1 MTARHHPSDE
11 TLMAHAAGTL
21 PAGPRLVLAIHL
33 DGCRRCRDAVGRYEA
48 VGGAL
53 LETAEPVTM
62 AAGSFEA
69 LMARIDAEAGASEP
83 TSPAPRGTVSG
94 RPLRS
99 VADAAPTAPTT
110 PDGIP
115 LPARLLR
122 HRVGRWRRLGPAL
135 SWSRI
140 AVAGA
145 PDANV
150 VLLRIPASGAAPRHG
165 HTGRE
170 FTQVLAGGFSDGRDA
185 YVAGDFDEV
194 DEYVDHQP
202 VVDADGECICIAAVE
217 GRLRIHGI
225 GRLLQPF
232 IGL

>member
-11 TLMAHAAGTL
+11 TLMAWAAGTL
-21 PAGPRLVLAIHL
+21 PAGPRLVVAIHL
-33 DGCRRCRDAVGRYEA
+33 DGCRGCRDAVARFEA

-53 LETAEPVTM
+53 LEAAEPATM

-69 LMARIDAEAGASEP
+69 LMARIDGEVGASEP
-83 TSPAPRGTVSG
+83 TSPAPRSTVSDG
-94 RPLRS
+94 PPRS
-99 VADAAPTAPTT
+99 PAAAVPTT
-110 PDGIP
+110 PDGVP

-122 HRVGRWRRLGPAL
+122 HRVGRWRRRGPAL
-135 SWSRI
+135 SWSRV

-150 VLLRIPASGAAPRHG
+150 VLLRIPAAGAAPRHG

-170 FTQVLAGGFSDGRDA
+170 FTQVLVGGFSDGRDA
-185 YVAGDFDEV
+185 YGAGDFDEA
-194 DEYVDHQP
+194 DETVDHRP

>member
-21 PAGPRLVLAIHL
+21 PAGPRLVVAIHL
-33 DGCRRCRDAVGRYEA
+33 DGCRRCRDAVAGFEA
-48 VGGAL
+48 IGGAL
-53 LETAEPVTM
+53 LEAAEPATM

-69 LMARIDAEAGASEP
+69 LMARIDDEESASES
-83 TSPAPRGTVSG
+83 TSPAPRSNVFDV
-94 RPLRS
+94 PPRS
-99 VADAAPTAPTT
+99 VVDPVPATPTT
-110 PDGIP
+110 PDGLP
-115 LPARLLR
+115 LPARLQR

-135 SWSRI
+135 SWSRV

-150 VLLRIPASGAAPRHG
+150 VLLRIPAAGSAPRHG

-170 FTQVLAGGFSDGRDA
+170 FTQVLVGGFSDGRDA
-185 YVAGDFDEV
+185 YVAGDFDEA
-194 DEYVDHQP
+194 DETVDHRP

>member
-21 PAGPRLVLAIHL
+21 PAGPRLIVAIHL
-33 DGCRRCRDAVGRYEA
+33 DGCRHCRDAVAGFEA

-53 LETAEPVTM
+53 LEAAEP
-62 AAGSFEA
+62 AAMTAGAFDA
-69 LMARIDAEAGASEP
+69 LMARIDAEDA
-83 TSPAPRGTVSG
+83 PAKT
-94 RPLRS
+94 
-99 VADAAPTAPTT
+99 DAAPAHAALAVPTT
-110 PDGIP
+110 PDGHA
-115 LPARLLR
+115 LPHRLAR
-122 HRVGRWRRLGPAL
+122 HTVGRWRRLGPAL
-135 SWSRI
+135 SWSRVG
-140 AVAGA
+140 VAGA

-150 VLLRIPASGAAPRHG
+150 ILLRIPAAGSAPRHG

-170 FTQVLAGGFSDGRDA
+170 FTQVLVGGFSDGRDA
-185 YVAGDFDEV
+185 YGPGDFAEADEH
-194 DEYVDHQP
+194 VDHLPQ
-202 VVDADGECICIAAVE
+202 VDADGECICIAAVE

>member
-21 PAGPRLVLAIHL
+21 PAGPRLIVAIHL
-33 DGCRRCRDAVGRYEA
+33 DGCRHCRDAVTGFEA
-48 VGGAL
+48 IGGAL
-53 LETAEPVTM
+53 LEASRP
-62 AAGSFEA
+62 AAARPGAFDE
-69 LMARIDAEAGASEP
+69 LMARIDAEDGAAAP
-83 TSPAPRGTVSG
+83 VAPRR
-94 RPLRS
+94 RPA
-99 VADAAPTAPTT
+99 VAEASAT
-110 PDGIP
+110 PDGLP
-115 LPARLLR
+115 LPPRLAR
-122 HRVGRWRRLGPAL
+122 HTVGRWRRLGSAL
-135 SWSRI
+135 SWSRV
-140 AVAGA
+140 AVTGA

-150 VLLRIPASGAAPRHG
+150 VLLRIPAAGAAPRHG

-170 FTQVLAGGFSDGRDA
+170 FTQVLVGGFSDGRDA
-185 YVAGDFDEV
+185 YVAGDFDEA
-194 DEYVDHQP
+194 DEHVDHRP

>member
-11 TLMAHAAGTL
+11 TLMAWAAGTL

-33 DGCRRCRDAVGRYEA
+33 DGCPRCREGAERFEA

-53 LETAEPVTM
+53 LEAAEP
-62 AAGSFEA
+62 AASAPGAFDA
-69 LMARIDAEAGASEP
+69 LMARIDAEDRGREEPARSREPIASE
-83 TSPAPRGTVSG
+83 T
-94 RPLRS
+94 
-99 VADAAPTAPTT
+99 PTT
-110 PDGIP
+110 PDGLP
-115 LPARLLR
+115 LPPRLAR
-122 HRVGRWRRLGPAL
+122 HTVGRWRRLGPAL
-135 SWSRI
+135 SWSRVG
-140 AVAGA
+140 VAGA

-150 VLLRIPASGAAPRHG
+150 VLLRIPAAGAAPRHG

-170 FTQVLAGGFSDGRDA
+170 FTQVLVGGFSDGRDT
-185 YVAGDFDEV
+185 YVAGDFDEA
-194 DEYVDHQP
+194 DEHVDHRP

-217 GRLRIHGI
+217 GRLRIHGW

>member
-21 PAGPRLVLAIHL
+21 PAGLRLVVAIHI
-33 DGCRRCRDAVGRYEA
+33 DGCRSCRDAVAGFEA

-53 LETAEPVTM
+53 LETAEPATM
-62 AAGSFEA
+62 AAGSFDA
-69 LMARIDAEAGASEP
+69 LMVRIDAEVGASEP
-83 TSPAPRGTVSG
+83 TFPAPRSASSAA
-94 RPLRS
+94 PLRS
-99 VADAAPTAPTT
+99 VVGAAPTAPET

-135 SWSRI
+135 SWSRVE
-140 AVAGA
+140 VAGA

-150 VLLRIPASGAAPRHG
+150 VLLRIPAAGAAPRHG

-170 FTQVLAGGFSDGRDA
+170 FTQVLVGGFSDGRDA
-185 YVAGDFDEV
+185 YGAGDFDEA
-194 DEYVDHQP
+194 DETVDHRP
-202 VVDADGECICIAAVE
+202 VVDADGECLCIAAVE